1 VEDLTQEDGTG
12 SLICLEVNCDGPPET
27 VGGLIRLHSEVEDLI
42 SDKAVQPAAD
52 AEVHL
57 APLIGVQIG
66 CRSAVDVRDKAE
78 LPAQELK
85 EGFPLG
91 VVRRSELQLDGGVRQ
106 EVDGGIIRRHRIAGD
121 VVEDVVEE
129 VGEGETDGVVGIV
142 SPAEEASAVT
152 QDINRSNLL
161 RRTTP

>member
-1 VEDLTQEDGTG
+1 
-12 SLICLEVNCDGPPET
+12 
-27 VGGLIRLHSEVEDLI
+27 
-42 SDKAVQPAAD
+42 
-52 AEVHL
+52 
-57 APLIGVQIG
+57 
-66 CRSAVDVRDKAE
+66 
-78 LPAQELK
+78 
-85 EGFPLG
+85 
-91 VVRRSELQLDGGVRQ
+91 VRQ